1 LPLNE
6 YDALLP
12 SSEGGAP
19 ANEYDQIM
27 LDGNAQQKQDL
38 DSAKFV
44 ASKRDPKR
52 WAQVVDIAKRT
63 KLPTE
68 VVDRNFEQ
76 VSAADKKQN
85 ADQEYDR
92 LISDTPGLSQ
102 VADDRTRQ
110 RDAAGRDEIASANT
124 APEDFVLAHEFGRTR
139 LPDRN
144 QGISGLGK
152 ARPPRPKSHRAEPTN
167 ANDVGPLLGLR
178 QSLPTR

>member
-92 LISDTPGLSQ
+92 LISDTPGLSKWLTNPDN
-102 VADDRTRQ
+102 ATL
-110 RDAAGRDEIASANT
+110 GRDEIAAWRASIA
-124 APEDFVLAHEFGRTR
+124 AVASSRRRTNR
-139 LPDRN
+139 
-144 QGISGLGK
+144 GS
-152 ARPPRPKSHRAEPTN
+152 T
-167 ANDVGPLLGLR
+167 
-178 QSLPTR
+178 TRRRSDTMS